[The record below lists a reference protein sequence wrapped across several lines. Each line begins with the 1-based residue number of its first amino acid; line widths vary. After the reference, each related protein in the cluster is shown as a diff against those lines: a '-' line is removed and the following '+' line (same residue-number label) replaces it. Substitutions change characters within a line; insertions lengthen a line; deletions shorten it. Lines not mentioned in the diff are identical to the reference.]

1 MRLGQWVPSCV
12 VTLSLLLAGTAQAG
26 VVANLL
32 TNGSFES
39 PDVAAGAETG
49 GSTGWG
55 SFNST
60 FTNQA
65 FPAQDGEQTLKV
77 FGPFFHGGGSG
88 VVQGGFVATDGQTW
102 EASAWLRNPST
113 DAIGQNN
120 FAVVKVEFLNGS
132 NAVIGA
138 FESSQFNST
147 APTDVWT
154 PVSVQGIAPAG
165 TATAQIVLVHVQLDP
180 IDGGS
185 VLFDNAAFG
194 LAAPIPEPSVG
205 LIGLAMLGGIA
216 FRRRRSL

>member
-1 MRLGQWVPSCV
+1 MRFGQWVPSCV
-12 VTLSLLLAGTAQAG
+12 VTLGLLSAGTAQAG

-39 PDVAAGAETG
+39 PDVAAGAETPG
-49 GSTGWG
+49 TANWG

-138 FESSQFNST
+138 FESSQFNSA

-205 LIGLAMLGGIA
+205 LVGLAMLGGIA
-216 FRRRRSL
+216 LRRRRSL